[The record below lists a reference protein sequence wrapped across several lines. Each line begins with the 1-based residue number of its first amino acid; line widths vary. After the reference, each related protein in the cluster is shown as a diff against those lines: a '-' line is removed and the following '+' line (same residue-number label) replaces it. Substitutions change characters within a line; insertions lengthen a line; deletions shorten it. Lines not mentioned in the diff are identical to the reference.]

1 MKSFKKSYKEGLKG
15 KKLPPPKVDPA
26 APKPEGGFF
35 KRTLGGLMGGAMRGF
50 DRSYSG
56 KPVFGTEDKE
66 ESKEK
71 V

>member
-1 MKSFKKSYKEGLKG
+1 
-15 KKLPPPKVDPA
+15 
-26 APKPEGGFF
+26 
-35 KRTLGGLMGGAMRGF
+35 MGGAMRGF